1 MAAQVVQIQ
10 NLNPIQ
16 THLNDLNSTSM
27 KTKITLLIAT
37 AAVVTLS
44 FTFATTSRVDKKQVT
59 TSKIEDQSAPAGGFA
74 LDEK

>member
-1 MAAQVVQIQ
+1 
-10 NLNPIQ
+10 
-16 THLNDLNSTSM
+16 M

-59 TSKIEDQSAPAGGFA
+59 ASKVEDQSAPAGGFA